1 MSKQGEINYLRRL
14 GEEGII
20 HAANKP
26 FSDIDCGQYLAEIGA
41 IMSLLPPPP
50 ARLLDFGCGTGW
62 TSCFFAK
69 RGYEVTGVDISV
81 DMIHYANLNK
91 EKECLSN
98 VNFIV
103 GDFESV
109 VTHDA
114 FECVIFYDCL
124 HHAENVLEALSS
136 AYSALKSGGV
146 CIASE
151 PGIFHA
157 SNKVAIQH
165 TDAFNVTER
174 SILPIQ
180 LKSLARKAGFSNS
193 KVYPH
198 GMLINS
204 IIYPNTFSRSYK
216 PLLHHSVI
224 QLLALMFYL
233 AIYKYLNGIVY
244 LVK

>member
-1 MSKQGEINYLRRL
+1 MSKQGEIDYLRCL
-14 GEEGII
+14 GEDGIR

-69 RGYEVTGVDISV
+69 RGYEVTGVDISG
-81 DMIHYANLNK
+81 DMIQYANLNK
-91 EKECLSN
+91 EKECLDN
-98 VNFIV
+98 VNFLV
-103 GDFESV
+103 GDFESI

-114 FECVIFYDCL
+114 FDCVIFYDCL
-124 HHAENVLEALSS
+124 HHAENILEALSS

-146 CIASE
+146 CISSE

-157 SNKVAIQH
+157 SKKVSIQH
-165 TDAFNVTER
+165 VESFNVTER
-174 SILPIQ
+174 SILPIK
-180 LKSLARKAGFSNS
+180 LKLLARKVGFRSS
-193 KVYPH
+193 KVYPR
-198 GMLINS
+198 GMLINA
-204 IIYPNTFSRSYK
+204 IICPNKFSRSYHS
-216 PLLHHSVI
+216 LLQNYVV
-224 QLLALMFYL
+224 QVCALLFYMV
-233 AIYKYLNGIVY
+233 IYKYFNGIVY